1 MMLNGNGD
9 LHCFQRG
16 REAVMSGLK
25 ERFRSDLSVRRCH
38 AVSRRQW
45 LTAPPFFEDV
55 QATECVEYVNHL
67 VELSNNN
74 WRTRFYDKYQYCCLG
89 IF

>member
-1 MMLNGNGD
+1 M
-9 LHCFQRG
+9 
-16 REAVMSGLK
+16 
-25 ERFRSDLSVRRCH
+25 
-38 AVSRRQW
+38 
-45 LTAPPFFEDV
+45 P